1 MNHQIWESPL
11 FSEKPYLLCCNQHIQ
26 HQSHQMHP
34 LKTWRLKI
42 GYPEAY
48 HHLLKNCHK
57 FHGYPHVSMFGQT
70 MSCSFSESTRI
81 NSWADGAQQTYRSC
95 SCLAL
100 LSMNVEYVLHIVY
113 IYMRIIYKY
122 IIIIRIYIY
131 IYVCKKIYMYILYMG
146 GFLKWW
152 CPKTTG
158 FNTKIV

>member
-1 MNHQIWESPL
+1 MVHMGCVGIQGIPPAIFMLKMMMNHQIWESPL

-34 LKTWRLKI
+34 LKTWLCLKI

-113 IYMRIIYKY
+113 IYMRIIYK
-122 IIIIRIYIY
+122 
-131 IYVCKKIYMYILYMG
+131 
-146 GFLKWW
+146 
-152 CPKTTG
+152 
-158 FNTKIV
+158 